1 MKDAF
6 TVIDLFAGAG
16 GLSEGFLRNGYRFTS
31 YVEMDRYASMTLE
44 TRAIYHV
51 LKANKMDYIYSS
63 YIRGEISKEK
73 LINEGRTLTDY
84 GTVINAEISAKN
96 RNAIIRKVENNLRKA
111 NLKNVDII
119 IGGPPCQT
127 FSIIGRGRNPE
138 KMKNDPRNDLYFH
151 YISFISHFRPSAFVF
166 ENVPGIKSALNGK
179 IYSNILLSARK
190 LGYVVLGEI
199 LDAKDF
205 FVLQKRQRVII
216 IGLKTDRHFEYPSF
230 KPVKHD
236 YAVSQLLEDLPPLVP
251 GNGKEGPQKYLGPP
265 SDYLR
270 KSGIRTESDILIQHR
285 ARKHNERD
293 REIYRYVIKA
303 WNIDHRRLRYD
314 ELPDNLKTH
323 KNIISF
329 LDRFKVV
336 APDLKYAHT
345 ITAHSSKDGHYYIH
359 PDINQAR
366 SITVRE
372 AARIQ
377 SFPDNYKFEGPMT
390 SQYRQIGNAV
400 PPLMAERI
408 AIEIKNMLD
417 EI

>member
-1 MKDAF
+1 MKDPL

-16 GLSEGFLRNGYRFTS
+16 GLSEGFLRNGYRLIS
-31 YVEMDRYASMTLE
+31 YVEMDKYASMTLE

-51 LKANKMDYIYSS
+51 LRANKMDYIYSS

-73 LINEGRTLTDY
+73 LVEEGRTLTDY
-84 GTVINAEISAKN
+84 GTVINAEISDKN
-96 RNAIIRKVENNLRKA
+96 RHAIIRKVENNLRKA

-127 FSIIGRGRNPE
+127 FSLIGRSRDPE
-138 KMKNDPRNDLYFH
+138 RMENDTRNDLYIH
-151 YISFISHFRPSAFVF
+151 YLYFISHFRPSAFVF
-166 ENVPGIKSALNGK
+166 ENVPGIKSALNGN
-179 IYSNILLSARK
+179 IYSNILLMAKK
-190 LGYVVLGEI
+190 LGYVVFAEI

-205 FVLQKRQRVII
+205 FVLQNRKRVII
-216 IGLKTDRHFEYPSF
+216 IGLKNDLYSELPSF
-230 KPVKHD
+230 KPVKHS
-236 YAVSQLLEDLPPLVP
+236 YTVSQLLEDLPPLVP
-251 GNGKEGPQKYLGPP
+251 GNGKEGPQEYVGPP

-270 KSGIRTESDILIQHR
+270 KSGIRTESDILIQHK
-285 ARKHNERD
+285 ARKHNEKD
-293 REIYRYVIKA
+293 REIYRYAIKE
-303 WNIDHRRLRYD
+303 WNMDHRRLRYD

-323 KNIISF
+323 KNKISF

-336 APDLKYAHT
+336 APDLKYAQT

-359 PDINQAR
+359 PDISQAR

-377 SFPDNYKFEGPMT
+377 SFPDNYKFEGSMT

-400 PPLMAERI
+400 PPLMADRI
-408 AIEIKNMLD
+408 AIEIRNML
-417 EI
+417 EVS